1 MIIPMTTEY
10 GKKAVKIMTDFIQLV
25 VKVPNIKSYGY
36 RLTIG
41 KVAMGNYQM
50 NQPEISKEVNDFY
63 IRIEYERNNIDYATM
78 VKLVNTT
85 DLKSVAS
92 KLAGS
97 SPAGRTTYSMYN
109 HGEENDE

>member
-1 MIIPMTTEY
+1 MHQPLMT
-10 GKKAVKIMTDFIQLV
+10 
-25 VKVPNIKSYGY
+25 
-36 RLTIG
+36 
-41 KVAMGNYQM
+41 
-50 NQPEISKEVNDFY
+50 KEANDFY
-63 IRIEYERNNIDYATM
+63 IQIEYERGNIDKATM

-109 HGEENDE
+109 HGGENDE

>member
-1 MIIPMTTEY
+1 M
-10 GKKAVKIMTDFIQLV
+10 
-25 VKVPNIKSYGY
+25 
-36 RLTIG
+36 
-41 KVAMGNYQM
+41 YQ
-50 NQPEISKEVNDFY
+50 PPITKEMNDFY
-63 IRIEYERNNIDYATM
+63 IKLEYERGNIDYATM

-109 HGEENDE
+109 HDGGKNDE

>member
-1 MIIPMTTEY
+1 MHQPLMT
-10 GKKAVKIMTDFIQLV
+10 
-25 VKVPNIKSYGY
+25 
-36 RLTIG
+36 
-41 KVAMGNYQM
+41 
-50 NQPEISKEVNDFY
+50 KEANDFY
-63 IRIEYERNNIDYATM
+63 IQIEYERGNIDKATM

>member
-1 MIIPMTTEY
+1 M
-10 GKKAVKIMTDFIQLV
+10 
-25 VKVPNIKSYGY
+25 
-36 RLTIG
+36 
-41 KVAMGNYQM
+41 YQ
-50 NQPEISKEVNDFY
+50 PPITKEMNDFY
-63 IRIEYERNNIDYATM
+63 IKIEYERGNINYATM

-109 HGEENDE
+109 HDGGKNDE

>member
-1 MIIPMTTEY
+1 M
-10 GKKAVKIMTDFIQLV
+10 
-25 VKVPNIKSYGY
+25 
-36 RLTIG
+36 
-41 KVAMGNYQM
+41 YQ
-50 NQPEISKEVNDFY
+50 PPITKEINDFY
-63 IRIEYERNNIDYATM
+63 IKLEYERGNINYATM

-92 KLAGS
+92 ELAGS

>member
-1 MIIPMTTEY
+1 MHQPLMT
-10 GKKAVKIMTDFIQLV
+10 
-25 VKVPNIKSYGY
+25 
-36 RLTIG
+36 
-41 KVAMGNYQM
+41 
-50 NQPEISKEVNDFY
+50 KEADDFY
-63 IRIEYERNNIDYATM
+63 IQIEYERGNIDKATM

-92 KLAGS
+92 ELAGS

>member
-1 MIIPMTTEY
+1 M
-10 GKKAVKIMTDFIQLV
+10 
-25 VKVPNIKSYGY
+25 
-36 RLTIG
+36 
-41 KVAMGNYQM
+41 YQ
-50 NQPEISKEVNDFY
+50 PPITKEMNDFY
-63 IRIEYERNNIDYATM
+63 IKIEYERGNIDYATM

-109 HGEENDE
+109 HDGGKNDE